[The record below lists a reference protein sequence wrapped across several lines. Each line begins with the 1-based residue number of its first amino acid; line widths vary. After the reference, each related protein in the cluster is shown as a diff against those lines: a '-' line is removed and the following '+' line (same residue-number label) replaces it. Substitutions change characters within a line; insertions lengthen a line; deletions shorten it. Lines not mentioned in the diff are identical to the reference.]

1 MKRFLGSAVAMLV
14 ALVAIGLVGGD
25 SGAVAGHGCHGRKS
39 GGGLLAKLHAKKGC
53 HGAAAA
59 EAAPACDSGCEAA
72 PAPAPAPAAAASCHG
87 KKRVGLLAKLH
98 AKKASRGCHGAAS
111 AAPAADSGCGSCG
124 DSAPASSGCSSC
136 GDASAEYGVEGGAVS
151 SGCSSCGGD
160 SAGYP
165 VEGGMVSGGC
175 PNGDCSGA
183 SVISEG
189 VPTLEAAPV
198 AAPAVPTEAPAAP
211 AAVGT

>member
-1 MKRFLGSAVAMLV
+1 MKSFLGSSVAMVV
-14 ALVAIGLVGGD
+14 ALVAISLVGGE
-25 SGAVAGHGCHGRKS
+25 SGAVAGQGCHGRKS

-53 HGAAAA
+53 HGAAVA

-72 PAPAPAPAAAASCHG
+72 PAPAPSCHG

-98 AKKASRGCHGAAS
+98 AKKASRGCHGAAP
-111 AAPAADSGCGSCG
+111 AAPACDSGCDSGNCG
-124 DSAPASSGCSSC
+124 DAAPASSGCSSC
-136 GDASAEYGVEGGAVS
+136 GGGEMVEGGAVS
-151 SGCSSCGGD
+151 SGCSSCGG
-160 SAGYP
+160 AAAEYG
-165 VEGGMVSGGC
+165 VEGGSVSSGC
-175 PNGDCSGA
+175 PNGDCSGS

-189 VPTLEAAPV
+189 VPTQ